1 MTRVTRVG
9 GDGLQ
14 DYVLAPTGGEEGS
27 EETFAFKRRTNL
39 SRTWT
44 CRYLGGQ
51 QTIRY
56 YRRKT

>member
-1 MTRVTRVG
+1 MTRVTRVA

-51 QTIRY
+51 HCLVH
-56 YRRKT
+56 

>member
-51 QTIRY
+51 QCLDH
-56 YRRKT
+56 

>member
-27 EETFAFKRRTNL
+27 ELLLKGEQISLVRGHA
-39 SRTWT
+39 
-44 CRYLGGQ
+44 G
-51 QTIRY
+51 I
-56 YRRKT
+56 